1 MHKRRSRLV
10 APPCFPQSG
19 NPSTFVRDLYGSQSP
34 TIPRTF
40 EMHSLFAP
48 MVYGDETAR
57 MRSPARQFVHC
68 LIPACATPAVRGT
81 RELSATPTN
90 NVKSARASHGLKAS
104 FAATRYGKDERGH
117 GASAMD
123 FADSAAPHMLCGGG
137 GDMGSLGERT
147 GTRNVGVCAR
157 ITCMRVARQV
167 LITRSWQ
174 QQSGVAVF
182 QDILQFS
189 SSCASLDWA
198 WVYSGASSTRS
209 EQKRR
214 PRREGTTVPTPKA
227 KWLRL
232 ILTTIITRG
241 LQYRKNLQSAA
252 GTGVQVRR
260 NGGSEL
266 GLVGQPP
273 SMAPNTGW
281 ANQGRR
287 FFLHSATKVWLKTHA
302 QSKEGRGEAPKRR
315 GNRNV
320 FFLEQAH
327 GAWSLALLSKATD
340 TGPIN
345 SEVLAD
351 RPVLGRVRTR
361 EDGEDLS
368 DLDLTSRPRRSP
380 RDGVQLGA
388 EAGGFFS
395 GVCLEP
401 QRRAYR
407 NERTIHRVKGCVE
420 AGEAGNRRVRSE
432 SWRAFWIGIKSSFS
446 GAETEKEE
454 EKMDQT
460 QMTGLEE

>member
-1 MHKRRSRLV
+1 
-10 APPCFPQSG
+10 
-19 NPSTFVRDLYGSQSP
+19 
-34 TIPRTF
+34 
-40 EMHSLFAP
+40 
-48 MVYGDETAR
+48 

-123 FADSAAPHMLCGGG
+123 FADSAAPHMLCV
-137 GDMGSLGERT
+137 SSERGRRRYGLSW
-147 GTRNVGVCAR
+147 GTNRDTERGRFCKA
-157 ITCMRVARQV
+157 A
-167 LITRSWQ
+167 L
-174 QQSGVAVF
+174 AVF
-182 QDILQFS
+182 Q
-189 SSCASLDWA
+189 A
-198 WVYSGASSTRS
+198 WVYNGASSTRS

-214 PRREGTTVPTPKA
+214 PRREGTTVPTPHYK
-227 KWLRL
+227 
-232 ILTTIITRG
+232 ILKRHRDWGSSETERRIGVGSGCVVRACVRG
-241 LQYRKNLQSAA
+241 DKR
-252 GTGVQVRR
+252 V
-260 NGGSEL
+260 
-266 GLVGQPP
+266 LVA
-273 SMAPNTGW
+273 S
-281 ANQGRR
+281 R
-287 FFLHSATKVWLKTHA
+287 LKTHA
-302 QSKEGRGEAPKRR
+302 QSKEA
-315 GNRNV
+315 
-320 FFLEQAH
+320 
-327 GAWSLALLSKATD
+327 KATD

-345 SEVLAD
+345 SEVAD

-361 EDGEDLS
+361 EGGEGARERRDLS

-388 EAGGFFS
+388 EASGFFS

-454 EKMDQT
+454 EKVDQT